1 MIEGSVHM
9 PSAFVKG
16 IAHIYRLFR
25 PKPMAEQVDMSGRQV
40 VVTGSSPG
48 SIGYETART
57 LASWGAEVV
66 VTCLRD
72 TSLLEASLRRDLEEN
87 GYNASKVTVR
97 GLDLTDPG
105 SVARFAAWYTDTHD
119 GRLHVLINNAGVHK
133 GVFAR
138 KKMPPPSSDGFEIHW
153 RTNYLGPF
161 HLTSLL
167 LPALQRGGQESGD
180 ARILNVASHLH
191 ETVTNESLFA
201 QPPGYDA
208 WDAYGRSKLA
218 LVHFAFELQRRF
230 AAKHNLQGFAVD
242 PGSVATN
249 LTRLEIPE
257 DSLAAPLRRIVP
269 RLDAP
274 FLFRP
279 EHGAQTAIMCAS
291 CRKLQGGR
299 YYERCGSGRAAG
311 TTGDMEVARRL
322 WEQAER
328 WVSTL

>member
-1 MIEGSVHM
+1 M
-9 PSAFVKG
+9 PNAFVKG
-16 IAHIYRLFR
+16 ISHTYRLFR
-25 PKPMAEQVDMSGRQV
+25 PKPMAEPVDMAGRQII
-40 VVTGSSPG
+40 VTGASPG
-48 SIGYETART
+48 SIGYETARA
-57 LASWGAEVV
+57 LAGWGADLV

-72 TSLLEASLRRDLEEN
+72 TRLLQESLRRDLEQN
-87 GYNASKVTVR
+87 GRDAGRVTVR
-97 GLDLTDPG
+97 RLDLCDADG
-105 SVARFAAWYTDTHD
+105 VAAFAAWYTSAHD
-119 GRLHVLINNAGVHK
+119 GQLHVLINNAGVHK
-133 GVFAR
+133 GVFSR
-138 KKMPPPSSDGFEIHW
+138 KKRPPPAPDGFEIHW

-161 HLTSLL
+161 HLTTLL
-167 LPALQRGGQESGD
+167 LPALKRGGRESGD

-191 ETVTNESLFA
+191 ETVTNESLFTDA
-201 QPPGYDA
+201 AAYDC
-208 WDAYGRSKLA
+208 WDAYGQSKLA

-230 AAKHNLQGFAVD
+230 AAEYGLQSVAVD

-274 FLFRP
+274 FLLRP
-279 EHGAQTAIMCAS
+279 EHGAQTAILCAS

-322 WEQAER
+322 WEQAEH